1 MTTKNINLYTFK
13 IDDEIFYLYA
23 PTKLSA
29 MAKMNKWELDKRGI
43 GNMAWFGHEDDKSIP
58 KNTYICMRGNYHD

>member
-29 MAKMNKWELDKRGI
+29 IAKMNKWE
-43 GNMAWFGHEDDKSIP
+43 
-58 KNTYICMRGNYHD
+58 